1 MVFMF
6 VFLFEVEVVGGGH
19 DKTSVTLTCNTETEG
34 NIEWKF
40 HDGSEEVISGDNIR
54 LEGLNLTML
63 DVDERGDIGEYSCW
77 RGQEKLSSVYLL
89 LEATEEDKPGK
100 KISQTHFRSNWKQR
114 VYIALCFSSGLS
126 FHCWAKSYDCNF
138 NCEWTASG
146 YAAVR
151 IGLGHDW

>member
-19 DKTSVTLTCNTETEG
+19 DKNSVTLTCNTETEG

-40 HDGSEEVISGDNIR
+40 HDGSEEVISGDNIQ
-54 LEGLNLTML
+54 LEGLNLTIL

-100 KISQTHFRSNWKQR
+100 RITHKHISGVTGNSVFTLLCASLQ
-114 VYIALCFSSGLS
+114 VYLSIAGPSLMTVTSTVSGLQADTQR
-126 FHCWAKSYDCNF
+126 FA
-138 NCEWTASG
+138 
-146 YAAVR
+146 
-151 IGLGHDW
+151 